1 MKDIDFASMLPPLL
15 LGDELT
21 TAMTCLPEYDPTV
34 RQRPA
39 SERLMRLA
47 DIYKV
52 FVPTNMAMEIYQRLY
67 LMTSMSLKN
76 KGNIASIR
84 QMNANYTWSHGGE
97 YHGVATGATSATI
110 IGSSGIGKTSC
121 IQLSISL
128 LGTVIETVNPH
139 HKIIPVV
146 MVSCPFDCNYKGL
159 LCQILISIDEIL
171 GTAYYE
177 KTQRCKMSAQQIL
190 GMVCQVCHLHIGTLI
205 IDEVQMLA
213 GATKAGSTLYCMILQ
228 LINTSCI
235 NVLLVGTSECL
246 NFFSQNQ
253 QIARRSVGL
262 QYGAMDFNSDFRK
275 LTEILYSHQYV
286 KQESN
291 CSENILFWLY
301 EHTGGIPAVLST
313 LIHDAQEIAILRGR
327 ETLGID
333 VLTEAY
339 SSRMQMLHS
348 YIGNRINTR
357 AESSRERTRQIEP
370 TVHQAITDIK
380 SKLPEGYRTIADM
393 ASDAKYKQID
403 ILELFRENFVVE
415 EVIL

>member
-1 MKDIDFASMLPPLL
+1 M
-15 LGDELT
+15 T
-21 TAMTCLPEYDPTV
+21 T
-34 RQRPA
+34 
-39 SERLMRLA
+39 
-47 DIYKV
+47 
-52 FVPTNMAMEIYQRLY
+52 
-67 LMTSMSLKN
+67 MSLKN
-76 KGNIASIR
+76 KGNIASVR
-84 QMNANYTWSHGGE
+84 RMNANYTWSHGGE

-110 IGSSGIGKTSC
+110 IGNSGIGKTSC

-128 LGTVIETVNPH
+128 LGNVIETDNPY

-171 GTAYYE
+171 GSDYYE
-177 KTQRCKMSAQQIL
+177 KTQRSKMNAQQIL

-246 NFFSQNQ
+246 KFFAQNQ

-275 LTEILYSHQYV
+275 LAEILYSHQYV
-286 KQESN
+286 KNESKI
-291 CSENILFWLY
+291 SENILFWLY
-301 EHTGGIPAVLST
+301 EHTGGIPAVLSA

-327 ETLGID
+327 ETLGIET
-333 VLTEAY
+333 LTEAY
-339 SSRMQMLHS
+339 SNRMQMLHG
-348 YIGNRINTR
+348 YIGNRITTST
-357 AESSRERTRQIEP
+357 ESRHEKPKPIPPAKVPEQENKPR
-370 TVHQAITDIK
+370 
-380 SKLPEGYRTIADM
+380 LPEGYRTITDM
-393 ASDAKYKQID
+393 ANEARYKQLD
-403 ILELFRENFVVE
+403 ILELFRGQFSVVE
-415 EVIL
+415 VAP